1 MNVKSR
7 RGGEITVGKLLKY
20 AALLLAAVLLI
31 VGAYYGFMRNEPL
44 PQDGS
49 SAGFGLML
57 LERDAG
63 LYVLAVTQDSP
74 ADRAEIHPGDY
85 LLRAGEERLHTT
97 AQLDA
102 LIDGAG
108 DVLRLVLLREEQ
120 ELTVQL
126 STR

>member
-1 MNVKSR
+1 M
-7 RGGEITVGKLLKY
+7 TVGKLLKY

-63 LYVLAVTQDSP
+63 LYVLAVAQDSP